1 MKKILC
7 AFFIFTALNISAQH
21 KISKIKLVPAL
32 TADIEKVARDYYVHF
47 DNIKGEKISE
57 SGNIIEY
64 ASKIS
69 PPGAIESTIMQIKS
83 LRNSYSWQALM
94 LDTED
99 FDKAVASYKKIYHQL
114 NGAKLS
120 LENGESYKLTGEY
133 DTPSESRAFASSML
147 ELDANNKAIQPFK
160 IEVALNYSMPEWS
173 VKIYVY
179 EKENDEDMR
188 PTVNSE
194 Y

>member
-1 MKKILC
+1 MRKLFC
-7 AFFIFTALNISAQH
+7 ALFICTALNMSAQS
-21 KISKIKLVPAL
+21 KISKIKLAPAL
-32 TADIEKVARDYYVHF
+32 TTDIQKVARDYYIHF

-57 SGNIIEY
+57 SGNIVEY
-64 ASKIS
+64 ASKVS

-83 LRNSYSWQALM
+83 LHNSYSWQALM

-99 FDKAVASYKKIYHQL
+99 YNEAVASYKKIYRQL
-114 NGAKLS
+114 SGAKIS
-120 LENGESYKLTGEY
+120 LENEETYKLTGTY
-133 DTPSESRAFASSML
+133 DAPSESRAFASSIL
-147 ELDANNKAIQPFK
+147 ELDANKKSMQLFK

-179 EKENDEDMR
+179 EKENDEDIR
-188 PTVNSE
+188 PTVNTG